1 MTAYAITRNPHP
13 MRTLPLLGKDAEFAR
28 FLELRKK
35 RRQQAEK
42 DSRHG

>member
-13 MRTLPLLGKDAEFAR
+13 MRTLPLMGKEAEFAR

-35 RRQQAEK
+35 RAEPAREGGK
-42 DSRHG
+42 